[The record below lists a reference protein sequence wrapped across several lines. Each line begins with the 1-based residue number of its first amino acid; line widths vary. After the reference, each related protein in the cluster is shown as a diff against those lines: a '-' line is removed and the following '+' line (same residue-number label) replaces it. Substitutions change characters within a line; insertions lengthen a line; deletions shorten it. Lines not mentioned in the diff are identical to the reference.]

1 MNARVLSDFLSMLVA
16 VRTASVLMSPAARG
30 RYYWDGGRVI
40 GFLAALRVAEV
51 ISRDEE
57 SRMYGLF
64 CNASEHSGEP
74 FPNRLNAGPCIWLW
88 DLRKRNEQA
97 QEVVHVGPVEVPAS
111 RGLQLLCLLVPSRD
125 GQARSLPVHTL
136 HRVSPYKGLS
146 GRYYDGARSGGVA
159 LDPLDLPGGTGLY
172 LRQTHARPA
181 SAAVLA
187 RCLRQRLAHAFRA
200 DSRTVR
206 TGGLNR
212 G

>member
-1 MNARVLSDFLSMLVA
+1 MHARVLSDFLSMLVA

-40 GFLAALRVAEV
+40 GFLAALRAAEV

-97 QEVVHVGPVEVPAS
+97 QEVVHVGPVEVPVQVASERLHVCGVLGSSRVRKVFPAS
-111 RGLQLLCLLVPSRD
+111 R
-125 GQARSLPVHTL
+125 ASLPRLSTGW
-136 HRVSPYKGLS
+136 SPVLP
-146 GRYYDGARSGGVA
+146 RWAVDGDTKALLQAARAQREATKVLVCDS
-159 LDPLDLPGGTGLY
+159 
-172 LRQTHARPA
+172 RQWACD
-181 SAAVLA
+181 AA
-187 RCLRQRLAHAFRA
+187 RA
-200 DSRTVR
+200 DS
-206 TGGLNR
+206 
-212 G
+212 